1 MKLLRILFLLAALIL
16 AVTARPQRTN
26 GTTAPNAPE
35 TQQSQPPPTV
45 ASALERD
52 ISAIEKQIVDAAEA
66 MPFGVAHAYN
76 HYGQMVEYSG

>member
-52 ISAIEKQIVDAAEA
+52 ISAIEKANC
-66 MPFGVAHAYN
+66 GCCRSHAIRRRPCL
-76 HYGQMVEYSG
+76 